1 MLEGGVRLEWQGLFS
16 IRENCRATLDRGR
29 STIEQNVP
37 AMVLEETMRLK
48 RRLNHRMQE
57 MFSAQPYSR
66 EALGLTKYMAQLDA
80 TATPPPCPAP
90 NRTMFTTAAPP
101 TEATIPLNLCTQ
113 GTTVNAPGATTS
125 SSTATQSTTT
135 VSGSATTS
143 TVTSGGS
150 QTTSSTS
157 GAPTV
162 STTSTK
168 VSSTQTATT
177 GASEAT
183 TKPTVP
189 VRFADDAAS
198 PSISTSSS
206 SSSTASSKSTSS
218 SKASMASSNPTS
230 SSKAS
235 AASATHSTSST
246 PSTTASPSTATPTHC
261 VPAGQKATKKSFQV
275 PYVYHYD
282 TDQDPF
288 YNWMSSIYGYMFKS
302 EEICDQAHITDL
314 NSITEDQFNG
324 FFATLAAVHP
334 GPFCSLCEHF
344 MTELHERVFTMH
356 PMWEEDE
363 RHLMRLLYANIPSTK
378 AFCSAVAPA
387 CYEEYEAQSKNI
399 SDAVVCLECTACMTV
414 TNVIQHGFLLDPTVV
429 ANVLSFLRSSLFHNT
444 CAELCLVWQPL
455 NLTLFPNG
463 FTYDGCMNYLTDI
476 YPNVIAIATEIL
488 RPERFCS
495 LELKWCELNETPNIL
510 HCLRELCV
518 ESLGATPQAEWLCA
532 LIPDTPAVADQFLN
546 VQTTK
551 RYKSRK
557 PYHDKYEL
565 RSAEHDE
572 L

>member
-1 MLEGGVRLEWQGLFS
+1 
-16 IRENCRATLDRGR
+16 
-29 STIEQNVP
+29 
-37 AMVLEETMRLK
+37 MVLEETMRLK

-113 GTTVNAPGATTS
+113 GTTPPLL
-125 SSTATQSTTT
+125 QSLL
-135 VSGSATTS
+135 VDLR
-143 TVTSGGS
+143 
-150 QTTSSTS
+150 QL
-157 GAPTV
+157 PRLPEHLRYPPPRPRYPPLR
-162 STTSTK
+162 
-168 VSSTQTATT
+168 Q
-177 GASEAT
+177 
-183 TKPTVP
+183 PP
-189 VRFADDAAS
+189 Q
-198 PSISTSSS
+198 
-206 SSSTASSKSTSS
+206 STSS
-218 SKASMASSNPTS
+218 SKASAASSNPTS

-235 AASATHSTSST
+235 AASSTHSTSST
-246 PSTTASPSTATPTHC
+246 PSTTASPSTVAPTHC
-261 VPAGQKATKKSFQV
+261 VPAGQQATKKSFQV

-387 CYEEYEAQSKNI
+387 CYEEYEAQCN
-399 SDAVVCLECTACMTV
+399 CLF
-414 TNVIQHGFLLDPTVV
+414 IY
-429 ANVLSFLRSSLFHNT
+429 LFI
-444 CAELCLVWQPL
+444 
-455 NLTLFPNG
+455 
-463 FTYDGCMNYLTDI
+463 YL
-476 YPNVIAIATEIL
+476 
-488 RPERFCS
+488 
-495 LELKWCELNETPNIL
+495 
-510 HCLRELCV
+510 
-518 ESLGATPQAEWLCA
+518 
-532 LIPDTPAVADQFLN
+532 
-546 VQTTK
+546 
-551 RYKSRK
+551 YK
-557 PYHDKYEL
+557 Y
-565 RSAEHDE
+565 
-572 L
+572 